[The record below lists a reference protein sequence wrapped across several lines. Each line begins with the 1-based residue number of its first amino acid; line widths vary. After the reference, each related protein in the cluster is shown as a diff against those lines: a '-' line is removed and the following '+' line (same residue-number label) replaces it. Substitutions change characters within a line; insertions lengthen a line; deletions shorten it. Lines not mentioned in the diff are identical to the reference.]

1 MCIWRKR
8 CKQDAYQAVRRDLIS
23 DSLDIGTVFPQIF
36 SFVQTVISMKS
47 KNQNLSAGIVSG
59 RQSHNEHGTG
69 FISGLCADGAAVEHH
84 NFMHE
89 RKPESNAAHL
99 PAS

>member
-1 MCIWRKR
+1 MKT
-8 CKQDAYQAVRRDLIS
+8 
-23 DSLDIGTVFPQIF
+23 G
-36 SFVQTVISMKS
+36 MKS
-47 KNQNLSAGIVSG
+47 KNQNLSAGIISG
-59 RQSHNEHGTG
+59 RQSHNEHGTD
-69 FISGLCADGAAVEHH
+69 FISRLCADGTAVEYR